1 MVRERKTKKRQ
12 KSALEKLIVKRRKSA
27 LEKRKSA
34 LEKLI
39 VKRRKSALEKLI
51 VKRKSALENVKVGG
65 RRRKRKTRRRHRKGK
80 DFDAALKR
88 VIAQHRRYQIA
99 RGDKRFKATR
109 GLVKWSR
116 PNKTKRKNR
125 IYYRKRKTRRRRRG
139 GGTYDETP
147 VSDGEHKIIMKE
159 NYEKLLRYYGAHA
172 KGHSRDPFGSNAAK
186 AKRDILNTLKKYQ
199 CKIPELQ
206 ASLLKK
212 YGAAPKLTDDLRHPE
227 ARRRYNCGQ
236 VGGRRRSRRR
246 R

>member
-1 MVRERKTKKRQ
+1 MQ
-12 KSALEKLIVKRRKSA
+12 
-27 LEKRKSA
+27 
-34 LEKLI
+34 
-39 VKRRKSALEKLI
+39 
-51 VKRKSALENVKVGG
+51 
-65 RRRKRKTRRRHRKGK
+65 
-80 DFDAALKR
+80 
-88 VIAQHRRYQIA
+88 
-99 RGDKRFKATR
+99 
-109 GLVKWSR
+109 
-116 PNKTKRKNR
+116 
-125 IYYRKRKTRRRRRG
+125 
-139 GGTYDETP
+139 
-147 VSDGEHKIIMKE
+147 E

-172 KGHSRDPFGSNAAK
+172 KGHSRDPFGSNATK

>member
-12 KSALEKLIVKRRKSA
+12 I
-27 LEKRKSA
+27 SA

-51 VKRKSALENVKVGG
+51 VKRKSALEKVKVGG

-147 VSDGEHKIIMKE
+147 VSDGEHKIIMQE

-172 KGHSRDPFGSNAAK
+172 KGHSRDPFGSNATK

-212 YGAAPKLTDDLRHPE
+212 YGAAPKLTDDLRHPK

-246 R
+246 RR